1 MQFFTKAADV
11 ASAADYSYDEP
22 QIQVVLGCTA
32 PWARAAGVRYDL
44 VASAVSTAI

>member
-11 ASAADYSYDEP
+11 ASAADYNYDEP

-32 PWARAAGVRYDL
+32 PWARTKGIRYDL
-44 VASAVSTAI
+44 VTSAVSTAI

>member
-1 MQFFTKAADV
+1 MQLFTKVADV
-11 ASAADYSYDEP
+11 SGFADYNYDEP

-44 VASAVSTAI
+44 VSSAVSTAI